1 MFDFVNNWAKPYII
15 SKSVYGKQVPV
26 PLHLFLSGDGGRGKS
41 NLIKTIFFSV
51 SKLFLYQN
59 RTQDKPIFLVLASIG
74 VAAININV
82 TTIHSGL
89 NIPCRGKSM
98 PLSDKNRAKL
108 RNKYSE
114 VQIVIIDEISTVSS
128 KLLY

>member
-1 MFDFVNNWAKPYII
+1 MLDFVNNWVKPYIT

-26 PLHLFLSGDGGRGKS
+26 PLHLFPSGNGGRGKS
-41 NLIKTIFFSV
+41 NLIKTIFYSA
-51 SKLFLYQN
+51 STLFLYQSG
-59 RTQDKPIFLVLASIG
+59 TQYKPRFLVLASTG
-74 VAAININV
+74 VAAIIINA

-89 NIPCRGKSM
+89 NIPCRGKLM
-98 PLSDKNRAKL
+98 PLRYKNHAQL

-114 VQIVIIDEISTVSS
+114 VQIVIIDEISMVSS